1 MRPTRTTTAP
11 RRGQGRTSM
20 APRRPLGARRTS
32 THVVRHCPT
41 AGTTTACR
49 SCRRRIPAPPSSPDV
64 DPVVGGPN
72 PAQGHW
78 IFHSTLSPS
87 PELSAAPCH
96 SFATELGQNFEEGPA
111 AAVLGAR
118 AGSRLSPPAA
128 AEREGGGGRRWCG
141 ELGRRPSRPRR
152 GRPERFGVVFYT
164 SICFRTELIKTC
176 NTEH

>member
-72 PAQGHW
+72 PAQGALDLPLY
-78 IFHSTLSPS
+78 IVTI
-87 PELSAAPCH
+87 A
-96 SFATELGQNFEEGPA
+96 G
-111 AAVLGAR
+111 AVGRAVPLLRHGAR
-118 AGSRLSPPAA
+118 AEL
-128 AEREGGGGRRWCG
+128 RR
-141 ELGRRPSRPRR
+141 RPRR
-152 GRPERFGVVFYT
+152 RRPGGPRGIPTFPSGSGREGRRGREALVRGARSPPESPEAGATRA
-164 SICFRTELIKTC
+164 FRGCVLY
-176 NTEH
+176 EHMLSNRIDQNLQH